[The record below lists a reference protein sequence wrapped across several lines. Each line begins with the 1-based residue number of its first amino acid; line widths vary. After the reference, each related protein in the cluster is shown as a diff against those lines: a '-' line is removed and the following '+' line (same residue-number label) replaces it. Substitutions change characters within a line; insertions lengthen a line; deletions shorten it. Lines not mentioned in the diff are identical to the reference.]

1 MDCLLC
7 IQGWGRIELT
17 YIFWWEISC
26 VQVFEGDG
34 RKTLSELEVDGF
46 SADSQQN

>member
-1 MDCLLC
+1 MDWLLC

-17 YIFWWEISC
+17 YIFWREISC

-46 SADSQQN
+46 SVDSRWN